1 VQSRETLIYC
11 NILSVI
17 KLVVKRGRKVTISNL
32 RANERTKI
40 NEEIRKELNVTALNK
55 KYINAKKNVM
65 IV

>member
-1 VQSRETLIYC
+1 MQSRETLIYC